1 MWFLAVNI
9 PYEGKNEGKTFN
21 ERMNIEG
28 KSYGYLFN
36 ITYWYEIPS
45 YALGREAHIVDR

>member
-1 MWFLAVNI
+1 MKVTLTFVHSTFEGI

-28 KSYGYLFN
+28 
-36 ITYWYEIPS
+36 
-45 YALGREAHIVDR
+45 

>member
-1 MWFLAVNI
+1 MKVTLTFIHSYLRGI

-36 ITYWYEIPS
+36 ITY
-45 YALGREAHIVDR
+45 